1 MSEKEFTLDSIL
13 NNIESQELY
22 TILDEEIDVS
32 MLSDDSSMLSD
43 DSSEVDDEIKID
55 IEIKKSEKERL
66 EKIAN
71 LFNEGLEEKQTVKKV
86 IKTKEQKIPGDACV
100 QLFIENNWQIGLLGE
115 SITSFPKYQDGWKR
129 FSKLK
134 IFEKLNQDLLYVCNE
149 DGTLDFIYRKSDDSV
164 IFSASDKV
172 LQRAKRIPM
181 AKKEKA
187 PKAKR
192 VIKVKAPKAKK
203 TEPKKKVTTKKESE
217 FTQVVHCKFRSE
229 TGHWVLYAEEKA
241 NPQNLIEIRKFN
253 VLAYVLAAWRGR
265 SARIVEAKQD
275 TCHVWKEDGSEI
287 DYTLIRGVQEYKPKE
302 TKSAKTKKAA
312 EPKTFEVKKDD
323 GQIVEVKVK
332 KNYGCKPIP
341 VLVRGT
347 KKLEGERKEGMIIEK
362 NPRLITVQFCS
373 FISKS
378 LDYTQQFDA
387 KTGELMSSN
396 PYQGWKIDFDSIQS
410 A

>member
-13 NNIESQELY
+13 NDIESQELY

-32 MLSDDSSMLSD
+32 MLADDST
-43 DSSEVDDEIKID
+43 EVDDEIKID
-55 IEIKKSEKERL
+55 VEIKKADKEKL

-71 LFNEGLEEKQTVKKV
+71 LFNEGLEEKQRIKKV
-86 IKTKEQKIPGDACV
+86 IKTKERKIPGDACV
-100 QLFIENNWQIGLLGE
+100 QLFVENNWQIGLLGE

-164 IFSASDKV
+164 IFSVSDKV

-187 PKAKR
+187 PKAPKAKR
-192 VIKVKAPKAKK
+192 LVKVKAPKAKK
-203 TEPKKKVTTKKESE
+203 TVPKKKVTTKKESK
-217 FTQVVHCKFRSE
+217 FTQIVHCKFRSE

-241 NPQNLIEIRKFN
+241 NPDNLIEIRKFN
-253 VLAYVLAAWRGR
+253 VLSYVLAAWRGR
-265 SARIVEAKQD
+265 SAKIVEAKQD
-275 TCHVWKEDGSEI
+275 TCHVWKEDGSAI

-302 TKSAKTKKAA
+302 TKSDKTKKAA
-312 EPKTFEVKKDD
+312 EPKTFEVKKAD
-323 GQIVEVKVK
+323 GEIVEVKVK

-341 VLVRGT
+341 VIVRGT

-373 FISKS
+373 FISKG

-396 PYQGWKIDFDSIQS
+396 PYQGWKIDFDSIKS